1 MESIILITMLIVA
14 CVIIAI
20 CIGEISTTARENKQ
34 LKSDLITVERDKETI
49 EGRLKCE
56 IGMIRERLEDEK
68 RKRQEAE
75 IRAKAVVDREI
86 KSKQL
91 INPMGEHTHIHYKQA
106 IRRREFRDNP
116 VALQG
121 EEIAVKAMLLETV
134 SREVSKHIKE
144 YDDAMHCE
152 TVYSLDVWV

>member
-1 MESIILITMLIVA
+1 MESIILITMLIVT

-34 LKSDLITVERDKETI
+34 LKSDLITVERDKERIEERLEDI
-49 EGRLKCE
+49 EG
-56 IGMIRERLEDEK
+56 RLEDEK

-75 IRAKAVVDREI
+75 RKLKVAEDCQIQATRVT
-86 KSKQL
+86 
-91 INPMGEHTHIHYKQA
+91 NPIAERKRLAYKQA

-116 VALQG
+116 FELQM
-121 EEIAVKAMLLETV
+121 EEIAVKEMLLKTV
-134 SREVSKHIKE
+134 MGEVSKHIKE
-144 YDDAMHCE
+144 YDDVMHCE

>member
-1 MESIILITMLIVA
+1 MESIILITMLIVT

-91 INPMGEHTHIHYKQA
+91 INPMGEHTHISYKQA
-106 IRRREFRDNP
+106 LRRREFRDNP

-121 EEIAVKAMLLETV
+121 EEIAIKAMSIETV

>member
-1 MESIILITMLIVA
+1 MESIILITMLIVT

-75 IRAKAVVDREI
+75 RKLRTAEDSRIQGARIA
-86 KSKQL
+86 
-91 INPMGEHTHIHYKQA
+91 NPIVERKRLAYRQA
-106 IRRREFRDNP
+106 IRHWEVDDLEKATNY
-116 VALQG
+116 AAG
-121 EEIAVKAMLLETV
+121 AMLQNVVDDLQKYIV
-134 SREVSKHIKE
+134 KE
-144 YDDAMHCE
+144 EDVRHCE
-152 TVYSLDVWV
+152 TIYSLDIWV

>member
-1 MESIILITMLIVA
+1 MESIILITMLIVT

-56 IGMIRERLEDEK
+56 IGMMRERLDDEK

-75 IRAKAVVDREI
+75 RKLKVAEDCQIQAARVT
-86 KSKQL
+86 
-91 INPMGEHTHIHYKQA
+91 NPIAERKRLAYKQA

-116 VALQG
+116 FELQM
-121 EEIAVKAMLLETV
+121 EETAVKEMLLKAV
-134 SREVSKHIKE
+134 MGEVSKHIKE
-144 YDDAMHCE
+144 YDDAIHCE

>member
-1 MESIILITMLIVA
+1 MESIILITMLIVT

-75 IRAKAVVDREI
+75 RKLKVAEDCQIQATRVT
-86 KSKQL
+86 
-91 INPMGEHTHIHYKQA
+91 NPIAERKRLAYKQA

-116 VALQG
+116 FELQM
-121 EEIAVKAMLLETV
+121 EEIAAKEMLLKTV
-134 SREVSKHIKE
+134 MGEVSKHIKE
-144 YDDAMHCE
+144 YDDVMHCE

>member
-1 MESIILITMLIVA
+1 MESIILITMLIVT

-56 IGMIRERLEDEK
+56 IGMIRERLDDEK

-75 IRAKAVVDREI
+75 RKLKVAEDCQIQATRVT
-86 KSKQL
+86 
-91 INPMGEHTHIHYKQA
+91 NPIAERKRLAYKQA

-116 VALQG
+116 FELQM
-121 EEIAVKAMLLETV
+121 EEIAAKEMLLKTV
-134 SREVSKHIKE
+134 MGEVSKHIKE

>member
-1 MESIILITMLIVA
+1 MGSIILITMLIIT

-34 LKSDLITVERDKETI
+34 LKSDLIIVERDKETI

-75 IRAKAVVDREI
+75 RKLRTAEDSRIQGTRIA
-86 KSKQL
+86 
-91 INPMGEHTHIHYKQA
+91 NPIAERKRLAYRQA

-116 VALQG
+116 FELQM
-121 EEIAVKAMLLETV
+121 EEQAAKEMLLKTV
-134 SREVSKHIKE
+134 MGEVSKHIKE
-144 YDDAMHCE
+144 YDDVMHCE

>member
-1 MESIILITMLIVA
+1 MESTILITMLVVA
-14 CVIIAI
+14 CVTIAI
-20 CIGEISTTARENKQ
+20 CIGELSTVARENKQ

-68 RKRQEAE
+68 KKRQEAE
-75 IRAKAVVDREI
+75 IMAKSVVDREI

-106 IRRREFRDNP
+106 IRRREFKDNP
-116 VALQG
+116 VALQS
-121 EEIAVKAMLLETV
+121 EIFAVEKILLETV
-134 SREVSKHIKE
+134 MGEVRKHIKE
-144 YDDAMHCE
+144 YDDVMHCE
-152 TVYSLDVWV
+152 TIYSLDVWV

>member
-1 MESIILITMLIVA
+1 MESIILITMLIVT

-20 CIGEISTTARENKQ
+20 CIGEISTAAKENKQ

-75 IRAKAVVDREI
+75 RKLKVATDCQIQATRI
-86 KSKQL
+86 
-91 INPMGEHTHIHYKQA
+91 INPSAGRRRLEYRQA
-106 IRRREFRDNP
+106 IRHWEVDDLEKATNYAAG
-116 VALQG
+116 VILQN
-121 EEIAVKAMLLETV
+121 VVDDLQ
-134 SREVSKHIKE
+134 KHIVKE
-144 YDDAMHCE
+144 EDVRHCE
-152 TVYSLDVWV
+152 TIYSLDIWV